1 MLDRLLVLN
10 LALITAHQLDAVWW
24 REWHMFGLPGGIEVY
39 LLLNLLLYLPL
50 LGALGPI
57 YRREAKGYHYSLLI
71 AALCASVLPLHAGYA
86 LAGVSGFESAFSIS
100 LMLLCFLAA
109 ALQAWATV
117 RSAAQFSAAPL

>member
-1 MLDRLLVLN
+1 MLNRLLVLN

-24 REWHMFGLPGGIEVY
+24 REWAMFGLPGGVQLFI
-39 LLLNLLLYLPL
+39 LLNLLLYLAL

-57 YRREAKGYHYSLLI
+57 FRREANGYRYSQLI
-71 AALCASVLPLHAGYA
+71 AALCASVLPIHAGYA

-100 LMLLCFLAA
+100 LILLCFLAA

-117 RSAAQFSAAPL
+117 RSKAQFSAAPQ

>member
-1 MLDRLLVLN
+1 MLNRLLVLN

-24 REWHMFGLPGGIEVY
+24 REWNMFGLPGGIEVY

-57 YRREAKGYHYSLLI
+57 FRREPKGYRYSLLI
-71 AALCASVLPLHAGYA
+71 AALCASVLPIHAGFA

-100 LMLLCFLAA
+100 LILLCFVVAGLLA
-109 ALQAWATV
+109 LMTV
-117 RSAAQFSAAPL
+117 RSAAEFEATRA